1 MGAFSSNAASKTT
14 CAPRA
19 ACPPSAVP
27 SSSSAPPDG
36 TSCATNLR
44 CSKCD
49 FKVMR
54 FDDQRWSESVDYMF
68 FRNFMGDI
76 AKLRTKLQPQAGV
89 AAHAC
94 QCSWCTVDSWG
105 AKVPHDFWF
114 RMR

>member
-1 MGAFSSNAASKTT
+1 MPCLLRGS
-14 CAPRA
+14 
-19 ACPPSAVP
+19 
-27 SSSSAPPDG
+27 
-36 TSCATNLR
+36 LR

-54 FDDQRWSESVDYMF
+54 FDEQRWSESVDYMF
-68 FRNFMGDI
+68 LRNFMGDV

-89 AAHAC
+89 TAHAC

>member
-1 MGAFSSNAASKTT
+1 MSQHTT
-14 CAPRA
+14 PTPMPCLLRG
-19 ACPPSAVP
+19 S
-27 SSSSAPPDG
+27 
-36 TSCATNLR
+36 LR

-49 FKVMR
+49 FKVIR

-68 FRNFMGDI
+68 FRNFMGDL
-76 AKLRTKLQPQAGV
+76 AKLQTKLQPQAGV